1 MGFHPNMI
9 TFEGKPQILKSA
21 EMLERN
27 AKNLYPHISTSRI
40 KTRLDLNKPLPA
52 FYAKLADNIILS
64 RQMIRESKDLYSS
77 VLFALQEFK
86 IGNCTEE
93 AIFAEILGKVNG
105 QNNIYS
111 GCVFINKNGF
121 LKKLD
126 HAVAFITDKKINGGK
141 DYSFKNKEAIIID
154 PWLGITDFAGS
165 YFSKIKSVFRSTFRN
180 LKNNDLEMAVIKS
193 ETKTPKDFNE
203 YRRKHGSKTNFS
215 IIPLKSCTLKNTS
228 IQYLKEMFPEL
239 TFKNFKKVELS
250 QITKSKP
257 IEK

>member
-1 MGFHPNMI
+1 MGFHSNMI
-9 TFEGKPQILKSA
+9 TFEGKRQVLKSA
-21 EMLERN
+21 EMLEKN

-40 KTRLDLNKPLPA
+40 KTRLDLNKPMPD
-52 FYAKLADNIILS
+52 FYSKLADNIITS
-64 RQMIRESKDLYSS
+64 RQMIRESQDLYSS
-77 VLFALQEFK
+77 VLFALKELK

-93 AIFAEILGKVNG
+93 AILAEMLGKING

-126 HAVAFITDKKINGGK
+126 HAVAFITDKKIEGGK
-141 DYSFKNKEAIIID
+141 DYFFKNKDAIIID

-165 YFSKIKSVFRSTFRN
+165 YFGKIKSIFRN
-180 LKNNDLEMAVIKS
+180 TFKKLQNNDLEMAIIKS
-193 ETKTPKDFNE
+193 ETNTPKEFNE
-203 YRRKHGSKTNFS
+203 YRKKHGAKVNFS

-228 IQYLKEMFPEL
+228 IQYLKDMFPEL
-239 TFKNFKKVELS
+239 TFKDFKKVELP
-250 QITKSKP
+250 QKYKPKS

>member
-111 GCVFINKNGF
+111 GCV
-121 LKKLD
+121 L
-126 HAVAFITDKKINGGK
+126 
-141 DYSFKNKEAIIID
+141 
-154 PWLGITDFAGS
+154 
-165 YFSKIKSVFRSTFRN
+165 
-180 LKNNDLEMAVIKS
+180 
-193 ETKTPKDFNE
+193 
-203 YRRKHGSKTNFS
+203 
-215 IIPLKSCTLKNTS
+215 
-228 IQYLKEMFPEL
+228 
-239 TFKNFKKVELS
+239 
-250 QITKSKP
+250 
-257 IEK
+257 